1 MSDTLDLHK
10 SRGRPREFDTEAA
23 LDAAMALFIERGY
36 AATAISDLG
45 EAMGLTAGSIY
56 KAFGD
61 KRGVFVAA
69 LERYTST
76 RDLRIADHLADAV
89 NGRERLRRLIDYY
102 AGNSHGD
109 SGRRGCL
116 VIGSARDM
124 ALFDP
129 ELRARIEKA
138 VSVRESLILDTIRDG
153 QADASIRAHVD
164 AEATAKAMLCLLY
177 GMRVIG
183 KTGRS
188 EAEMRAIAATAM
200 KLLD

>member
-1 MSDTLDLHK
+1 MSETLDLQK
-10 SRGRPREFDTEAA
+10 SRGRPREFDIEAA

-36 AATAISDLG
+36 AAAAISDLG

-76 RDLRIADHLADAV
+76 RDLRIADHLADAAT
-89 NGRERLRRLIDYY
+89 GRERLRRLIDYY
-102 AGNSHGD
+102 AGNSHGA

-116 VIGSARDM
+116 VIGSARDL
-124 ALFDP
+124 ALFDSD
-129 ELRARIEKA
+129 LRARIENA
-138 VSVRESLILDTIRDG
+138 VAVRESLILDVIRDG
-153 QADASIRAHVD
+153 QSDGSIPVHVD
-164 AEATAKAMLCLLY
+164 AEATAKAALCLLY

-188 EAEMRAIAATAM
+188 EAEMQAIAATAM

>member
-1 MSDTLDLHK
+1 MSDTLDLQK

-36 AATAISDLG
+36 AATAVSDLG

-76 RDLRIADHLADAV
+76 RDLRIADHLADAA
-89 NGRERLRRLIDYY
+89 NGRERLKLLIDYY
-102 AGNSHGD
+102 AGNSHGE

-129 ELRARIEKA
+129 ELRTRIEKA
-138 VSVRESLILDTIRDG
+138 VAVRESLILDTIRGG
-153 QADASIRAHVD
+153 QADASIPGHVD
-164 AEATAKAMLCLLY
+164 AEATAKALLCLLY

>member
-1 MSDTLDLHK
+1 MSDTLDLQK

-36 AATAISDLG
+36 AAAAISDLG

-61 KRGVFVAA
+61 KRGVFAAA
-69 LERYTST
+69 LDRYTST
-76 RDLRIADHLADAV
+76 RDLRIADHLNEAAT
-89 NGRERLRRLIDYY
+89 GRERLRRLIDYY
-102 AGNSHGD
+102 AGNSHGE

-116 VIGSARDM
+116 VIGSARDL

-129 ELRARIEKA
+129 DLQARIENA
-138 VSVRESLILDTIRDG
+138 VSVRESLILDVIRDG
-153 QADASIRAHVD
+153 QSDGSIPVHVD

-188 EAEMRAIAATAM
+188 EAEMQAIAATAM

>member
-1 MSDTLDLHK
+1 MVETLDLHK

-61 KRGVFVAA
+61 KRGVFIAA
-69 LERYTST
+69 LERYTAT
-76 RDLRIADHLADAV
+76 RGACISEHLSGAA
-89 NGRERLRRLIDYY
+89 NGRERLARLIDYY
-102 AGNSHGD
+102 ASHSHGD

-116 VIGSARDM
+116 VIGSARDL

-129 ELRARIEKA
+129 DLQARVEKA
-138 VSVRESLILDTIRDG
+138 VAVRETLILDIIRDG
-153 QADASIRAHVD
+153 QVDGSISEHID
-164 AEATAKAMLCLLY
+164 PSATAKAMLCLLY

-188 EAEMRAIAATAM
+188 AAEMRAISAAAL

>member
-1 MSDTLDLHK
+1 MTDTLNLQK
-10 SRGRPREFDTEAA
+10 SRGRPREFDIDAA

-36 AATAISDLG
+36 AAAAISDLSA
-45 EAMGLTAGSIY
+45 AMGLTAGSIY

-61 KRGVFVAA
+61 KRGVFMAA

-76 RDLRIADHLADAV
+76 RDVRIADHLSDAA
-89 NGRERLRRLIDYY
+89 NGRERLQRLIDYY
-102 AGNSHGD
+102 AGNSHGE

-116 VIGSARDM
+116 VIGSARDL

-129 ELRARIEKA
+129 DLQARIEKA
-138 VSVRESLILDTIRDG
+138 VSVRESLILDTIRNG
-153 QADASIRAHVD
+153 QSNGSIPGHLD
-164 AEATAKAMLCLLY
+164 AEATARALLCLLY

>member
-1 MSDTLDLHK
+1 MTDTLNLQK
-10 SRGRPREFDTEAA
+10 SRGRPREFDIDAA

-36 AATAISDLG
+36 AAAAISDLSA
-45 EAMGLTAGSIY
+45 AMGLTAGSIY

-76 RDLRIADHLADAV
+76 RDVRIADHLSDAA
-89 NGRERLRRLIDYY
+89 NGRERLQRLIDYY
-102 AGNSHGD
+102 AGNSHGET
-109 SGRRGCL
+109 GRRGCL
-116 VIGSARDM
+116 VIGSARDL

-129 ELRARIEKA
+129 DLQARIEKV
-138 VSVRESLILDTIRDG
+138 VSVRESLILDTIRNGQSDG
-153 QADASIRAHVD
+153 SIPGHLD
-164 AEATAKAMLCLLY
+164 AEATARALLCLLY

-188 EAEMRAIAATAM
+188 EAEMRAITATAM

>member
-1 MSDTLDLHK
+1 MSDTLDLQK
-10 SRGRPREFDTEAA
+10 SRGRPREFDIDAA

-45 EAMGLTAGSIY
+45 AAMGLTAGSIY

-76 RDLRIADHLADAV
+76 RDLRIADHLTEAA
-89 NGRERLRRLIDYY
+89 NGRDRLRLLIDYY
-102 AGNSHGD
+102 ASHSHGD

-116 VIGSARDM
+116 VIGSARDL

-129 ELRARIEKA
+129 DLQARIEKA
-138 VSVRESLILDTIRDG
+138 VSVRESLILDVIRDG
-153 QADASIRAHVD
+153 QSDGSIPGHVD
-164 AEATAKAMLCLLY
+164 AEAAAKAMLCLLY

-188 EAEMRAIAATAM
+188 EVEMRAIAAAAM
-200 KLLD
+200 KLFD